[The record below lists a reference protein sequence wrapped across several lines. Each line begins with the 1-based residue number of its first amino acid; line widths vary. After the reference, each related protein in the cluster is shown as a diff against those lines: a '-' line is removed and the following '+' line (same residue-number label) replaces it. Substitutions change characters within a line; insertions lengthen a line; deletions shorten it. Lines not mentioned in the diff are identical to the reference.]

1 MAGIGIVVLAAG
13 RSTRF
18 AAGRASK
25 LLALVGDIPIVRLA
39 VNAATDAQVGE
50 VVVITGDRS
59 DDVTLALAGLPARV
73 VREPQ
78 FGDGMATSLGRGVR
92 ELSTA
97 DAIIVTLGDVPG
109 VRPETYRLIAARWRA
124 TGAAIV
130 VPRYANATAP
140 APPTLFGSA
149 LFDELLALRGDV
161 GARSVIARHASVVV
175 EEPIAWPA
183 PRDVDTL
190 DDLNDYLTGN
200 GRDETSLDR

>member
-1 MAGIGIVVLAAG
+1 MPGIGIVVLAAG

-18 AAGRASK
+18 AAGRVSK
-25 LLALVGDIPIVRLA
+25 LLALVGDTPIVRLA
-39 VNAATDAQVGE
+39 VSAATDAQVGQ

-59 DDVTLALAGLPARV
+59 DDVALALGGLPARV
-73 VREPQ
+73 VREPR

-92 ELSTA
+92 ELKTA
-97 DAIIVTLGDVPG
+97 DAIMVTLGDVPG
-109 VRPETYRLIAARWRA
+109 VRPETYRLIAGRWRT

-149 LFDELLALRGDV
+149 LFDELLTLRGDV
-161 GARSVIARHASVVV
+161 GARDVIVRHASMVV
-175 EEPIAWPA
+175 EESIAWPA

-200 GRDETSLDR
+200 ERDETSLDR